1 MNILTMGRKCFMKTL
16 DKKMFKKSAEELQ
29 EYMMFKRRGS
39 VIPSKKGKGS
49 YKRKNKHPSKCE
61 D

>member
-1 MNILTMGRKCFMKTL
+1 MNILITGRKNFMKKL
-16 DKKMFKKSAEELQ
+16 NKKMFKKSAEELQ
-29 EYMMFKRRGS
+29 DYMMFKRRGS

-49 YKRKNKHPSKCE
+49 FKRKNKYPLKNE

>member
-1 MNILTMGRKCFMKTL
+1 MKTL
-16 DKKMFKKSAEELQ
+16 NKKMFKKSAEELQ

-49 YKRKNKHPSKCE
+49 YKRKEKHPSKFE

>member
-1 MNILTMGRKCFMKTL
+1 MGIMGRKCFMKTL
-16 DKKMFKKSAEELQ
+16 NKKMFKKNAEELQ

-49 YKRKNKHPSKCE
+49 YKRKNKHPLKHE